1 MKQVFKSLIGTAF
14 MYVVLTVLAV
24 VLTMNEFLPV
34 MAYLV
39 PVVFMLKMSGITYF
53 NDIYKSNPD
62 TVLSK
67 ICSLVFNLLSISGI
81 LYISLNHTL
90 KVSKEPMVG
99 VMYGVVLYALLFP
112 VAKFI
117 ISKIVVKPEIS
128 LVFNEEDEE
137 TKAPE
142 MSNRDI
148 VLNLVKGSLVIL
160 VLFGTAE
167 AYKSVMNSLVK
178 TRNNNNVGLVNDMIR
193 SRFSL
198 TNLPVKS
205 NRA

>member
-1 MKQVFKSLIGTAF
+1 MKQIFKSLIGTAF
-14 MYVVLTVLAV
+14 MYVVLTTLAV
-24 VLTMNEFLPV
+24 VLTMDQFLPV

-39 PVVFMLKMSGITYF
+39 PVVFMLQMSGITYF
-53 NDIYKSNPD
+53 KDIYKNNPD

-67 ICSLVFNLLSISGI
+67 ITSLVFNLLSLSGI
-81 LYISLNHTL
+81 LYISLTHTL

-112 VAKFI
+112 VGKFI
-117 ISKIVVKPEIS
+117 ISKVMVKPVEIEVENRENS
-128 LVFNEEDEE
+128 V
-137 TKAPE
+137 PE
-142 MSNRDI
+142 MANRDLA
-148 VLNLVKGSLVIL
+148 LNLVKGSLIIL

>member
-1 MKQVFKSLIGTAF
+1 
-14 MYVVLTVLAV
+14 MYIVLTTLVV
-24 VLTMNEFLPV
+24 VLTMDQFLPV

-39 PVVFMLKMSGITYF
+39 PVVFMLQMSGITYF
-53 NDIYKSNPD
+53 KDIYKNNPD

-67 ICSLVFNLLSISGI
+67 ITSLVFNLLSLSGI
-81 LYISLNHTL
+81 LYISLTHTL

-112 VAKFI
+112 VGKFI
-117 ISKIVVKPEIS
+117 ISKVMDKPVVIEVENGENS
-128 LVFNEEDEE
+128 V
-137 TKAPE
+137 PE
-142 MSNRDI
+142 MANRDLA
-148 VLNLVKGSLVIL
+148 LNLVKGSLIIL

>member
-1 MKQVFKSLIGTAF
+1 MKQIFKSLIGTAF
-14 MYVVLTVLAV
+14 MYVVLTTLAV
-24 VLTMNEFLPV
+24 VLTMDQFLPV

-39 PVVFMLKMSGITYF
+39 PVVFMLQMSGITYF
-53 NDIYKSNPD
+53 KDIYKNNPD
-62 TVLSK
+62 NVLSK
-67 ICSLVFNLLSISGI
+67 ITSLVFNLLSLSGI
-81 LYISLNHTL
+81 LYISLTHTL

-112 VAKFI
+112 VGKFI
-117 ISKIVVKPEIS
+117 ISKVMDKPVVIEVENGQNEENNVPEI
-128 LVFNEEDEE
+128 
-137 TKAPE
+137 A
-142 MSNRDI
+142 NRDLA
-148 VLNLVKGSLVIL
+148 LNLVKGSLIIL

-178 TRNNNNVGLVNDMIR
+178 TRNNNNDGLVNDMIR